1 MNKRMMKKVFDDLQS
16 GHALRTLKTLASLS
30 DARIVFMKVLKRESA
45 TTIISEVASYFK
57 RKGFIVV
64 RDGVGYKIGGLK

>member
-16 GHALRTLKTLASLS
+16 GNALRTLKTLAALS
-30 DARIVFMKVLKRESA
+30 DARIAFMKVSKRESA

-57 RKGFIVV
+57 RNGFLVV
-64 RDGVGYKIGGLK
+64 KDGVGYKIGGLK

>member
-1 MNKRMMKKVFDDLQS
+1 MNARMMKKVFDDLQS
-16 GHALRTLKTLASLS
+16 GHAMRTLKTLAALS
-30 DARIVFMKVLKRESA
+30 DARIVFMKVAKRESA

-64 RDGVGYKIGGLK
+64 NDGVGYKIGGLK